1 MKAFFVVLV
10 RPTIMIYIINL
21 VSVDVCRHESHDNMA
36 EWGKEL
42 LGKFWSARTE
52 KAKEVDGCN

>member
-10 RPTIMIYIINL
+10 RPTITTYIINL
-21 VSVDVCRHESHDNMA
+21 VSVDVCRQDNMA

-42 LGKFWSARTE
+42 LGKFWSAQTE
-52 KAKEVDGCN
+52 KAKEGDGCN